1 MAIPTKTIVEQIY
14 QGETIK
20 CAKIVSAISS
30 FYKFP
35 GIVNAEGD
43 YEFQAVIRSEETS
56 RIGIQ
61 VGDAAVRYIDTYP
74 SFSRYVLPF
83 KQITINESDSL
94 YIYLPPGVYYFYNL
108 QLERGNVATQWQ
120 PAPEDAAEYSD
131 AAAEKAVQ
139 DQTQLDIFNKLTNN
153 GQSQGIYLLDGELYV
168 NASYIVSGT
177 LIGDL
182 IKGGVISGTEINIGN
197 GVFVVNDQ
205 GEVTAANI
213 NITGGTIKIDTEGA
227 AAQNSIILRHTWAGV
242 DKSVMISGDHI
253 IYKNG
258 VIHSQ
263 RFENALANKIV
274 IGLFGNAFHNPSQ
287 EKIIGVGIRAF
298 RIRFKIQR
306 LTEEPLFELCFV
318 FCGCC
323 LIGDDSLQI
332 VGGNFGER
340 VINVGDAVELS
351 DARSHGEKVM
361 NRQILPVCII
371 RKKTR

>member
-20 CAKIVSAISS
+20 CAKIESAISS

-83 KQITINESDSL
+83 KQITINDSDSL

-131 AAAEKAVQ
+131 EAAKNAVE
-139 DQTQLDIFNKLTNN
+139 DQTQTDIFNKLTNN
-153 GQSQGIYLLDGELYV
+153 GQSQGIYLLDGELYI
-168 NASYIVSGT
+168 NASYIVFGT

-242 DKSVMISGDHI
+242 EKSVMISGDHI

-258 VIHSQ
+258 DS
-263 RFENALANKIV
+263 
-274 IGLFGNAFHNPSQ
+274 
-287 EKIIGVGIRAF
+287 
-298 RIRFKIQR
+298 RI
-306 LTEEPLFELCFV
+306 
-318 FCGCC
+318 
-323 LIGDDSLQI
+323 
-332 VGGNFGER
+332 
-340 VINVGDAVELS
+340 
-351 DARSHGEKVM
+351 
-361 NRQILPVCII
+361 QILGDQISITNGSGSNIKQTAILNNVSGLGGFKLYQNGVSMFEAYGSGRAVIFDSNGKRRSLWDSTGI
-371 RKKTR
+371 KFYDANGTTITKQL